1 MDTLT
6 LDLVTNTVLDR
17 ISDSELDSEYRKRFF
32 LTAGDK
38 LHGADEAAKHF
49 NMLFGEDPAR
59 EHFGIIYLNGAN
71 KVINSE
77 ILFTGSLTTSAVY
90 PREVIKRAIEENAGA
105 ILVGHNH
112 PSGNKQPSSDD
123 LAITKKIKA
132 ACETVDITLHDH
144 LILTST
150 GYYSFADNGVL

>member
-1 MDTLT
+1 MSTLT

>member
-6 LDLVTNTVLDR
+6 LDR
-17 ISDSELDSEYRKRFF
+17 ISDSQLDKEYRKRFF
-32 LTAGDK
+32 LKSGDK
-38 LHGADEAAKHF
+38 LQNAEDAAKHF
-49 NMLFGEDPAR
+49 NILFGEDPAR

-90 PREVIKRAIEENAGA
+90 PREVIKRTLEENAAA
-105 ILVGHNH
+105 ILCGHNH
-112 PSGNKQPSSDD
+112 PSGNRNPSQDD
-123 LAITKKIKA
+123 LSITKKIKA
-132 ACETVDITLHDH
+132 ACETVDIVLHDH
-144 LILTST
+144 LIVTST

>member
-1 MDTLT
+1 MSTTLT
-6 LDLVTNTVLDR
+6 LDLVTTALDR
-17 ISDSELDSEYRKRFF
+17 VSDSELDKEYRKRFF
-32 LTAGDK
+32 LSAGEE
-38 LHGADEAAKHF
+38 LHGAEDAAKHF
-49 NMLFGEDPAR
+49 NILFGEDPAR

-132 ACETVDITLHDH
+132 ACQTVDIAFHDH

-150 GYYSFADNGVL
+150 GCYSFADNGVL

>member
-1 MDTLT
+1 MSTLT

-17 ISDSELDSEYRKRFF
+17 VSDSELDKEYRKRFF
-32 LTAGDK
+32 LSAGEK
-38 LHGADEAAKHF
+38 LHGAEDAAKHF
-49 NMLFGEDPAR
+49 NMLFADDPAR
-59 EHFGIIYLNGAN
+59 EHFGIIYLNGKN
-71 KVINSE
+71 DVISSE
-77 ILFTGSLTTSAVY
+77 VLFTGTLTTSAVY
-90 PREVIKRAIEENAGA
+90 PREIIKRSLEENAAA

>member
-1 MDTLT
+1 MSTLT
-6 LDLVTNTVLDR
+6 LDLVTNTALDR
-17 ISDSELDSEYRKRFF
+17 VSDSELDKEYRKRFF
-32 LTAGDK
+32 LSAGEE
-38 LHGADEAAKHF
+38 LHGAEDAAKHF

-132 ACETVDITLHDH
+132 ACETVDIVLHDH

>member
-6 LDLVTNTVLDR
+6 LDLVTNTSLDR
-17 ISDSELDSEYRKRFF
+17 ISDSELDKEYRKRFF
-32 LTAGDK
+32 LSAGEE
-38 LHGADEAAKHF
+38 LHGAEDAAKHF

-90 PREVIKRAIEENAGA
+90 PREVIKRAIEESAGA

-112 PSGNKQPSSDD
+112 PSGNRQPSQDD
-123 LAITKKIKA
+123 LSITKKIKA
-132 ACETVDITLHDH
+132 ACETVDIVLHDH

-150 GYYSFADNGVL
+150 GYYSLADNGVL